1 LLILAF
7 FIGLIIAIPVG
18 PLGQIIINRSIKR
31 GFWHGFSLAIFD
43 ALVNF
48 IFCVVFLYGIS
59 TLEMQPVVKLALNI
73 FGLIVLFF
81 VAVKEFFFTSRTSNK
96 NISIETTTSLRTK
109 DIFGNIL
116 LTLVYY
122 ITNPTII
129 AFWINFSSIVH
140 DKIIMQS
147 TLSNILVFSLLFS
160 LGVLTS
166 QYLGIIFM
174 KYIQRIH
181 KFKKAVKYASAS
193 LFVLTF
199 GYFFFTVIQ
208 SIREIQI
215 NSF

>member
-1 LLILAF
+1 MLISAF
-7 FIGLIIAIPVG
+7 FIGLILSIPIG

-48 IFCVVFLYGIS
+48 ILCVVFLYGIS
-59 TLEMQPVVKLALNI
+59 TLEMHPIVKLALNI
-73 FGLIVLFF
+73 LGLIVLLFIG
-81 VAVKEFFFTSRTSNK
+81 VKEFFIKSRKSKK
-96 NISIETTTSLRTK
+96 NISIETTTSLRAK

-140 DKIIMQS
+140 DKILTQS
-147 TLSNILVFSLLFS
+147 TLPNIFVFSFLYG

-174 KYIQRIH
+174 KHIQRIH
-181 KFKKAVKYASAS
+181 KLKKVVKYASSS
-193 LFVLTF
+193 LFILTF

-208 SIREIQI
+208 SILEIHVT
-215 NSF
+215 